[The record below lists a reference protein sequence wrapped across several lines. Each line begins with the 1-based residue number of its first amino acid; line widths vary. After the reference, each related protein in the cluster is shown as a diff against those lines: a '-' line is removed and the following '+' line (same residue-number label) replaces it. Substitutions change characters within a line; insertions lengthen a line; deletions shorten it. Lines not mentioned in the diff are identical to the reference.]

1 VVTDVGRTETTLAK
15 IQRLKAEADAAA
27 QRYHDLLQGLDA
39 IVWEAD
45 AASLHFTFVSQYAQ
59 DMLGFPVDR
68 WLSTP
73 DFFAQLIHPE
83 DRDAVLAQ
91 CRTETAAARD
101 HALEYRAVA
110 ADGRVVWLRNRVRV
124 VCDLDGRPD
133 RVRGLIVDITS
144 LRQSEGAR
152 RQLNAVLEATSD
164 FVGITDVSGR
174 ILYVNS
180 TGRKLVGIGPY
191 DELGAAHV
199 QSYQPE
205 STRRLLREVALPA
218 AIRNGVWSGET
229 ELLTHDGHAL
239 PISQVIV
246 APRTPQGHVEF
257 FATIARD
264 ISDRRR
270 AEQKMAALLEI
281 AKDIGGSLDLDAILE
296 RVQRRTAALLPCD
309 RIVTFCWDPLRNT
322 YRDIARYGVPP
333 ALLADAVALEF
344 PPGTPIGDKLTS
356 GKTLLVNDVA
366 EQQLMPEAIFNH
378 FGIRA
383 FVATPLAV
391 RGRVLGALVAISTAA
406 EGHFT
411 LEQAQLLES
420 IAHQVAVAFET
431 TELYR
436 VQQEEAQIAAA
447 LARIGHEMISL
458 LDTPLLLDRLCQLTT
473 EVLDCE
479 ASHTIL
485 WRPEDDSFVP
495 VAAYGWS
502 AERWEALRLLVLPR
516 DLMAATLGPL
526 EENEVNQQ
534 RMADLPDPGLQMLGR
549 ELGLNFAMGMA
560 LRRGKQM
567 IGFHSA
573 CRLRRKDPFTPQQER
588 IARGMAQL
596 ASLALEN
603 ARLVEQL
610 GRASR
615 LKSDFVATMSHELR
629 TPLNVIVGYNDLLLD
644 GAFGTV
650 TPEQS
655 EPLLRIE
662 NSAYQLLDLI
672 NTTLDVSRLE
682 AGRLPINLEEVE
694 PAALLREIDAETR
707 DLQKRHGI
715 QFTWSIPPVLPLLRT
730 DPMKLKIVL
739 KNLIGNAV
747 KFTEHGTV
755 TINAADTGGSVE
767 FHVIDTGIGIAP
779 ETQQVI
785 FEPFRQADS
794 SATRRHGGVGLGL
807 YIARRLIEML
817 GGRIGVRSELG
828 KGATF
833 CVSLPIASGE

>member
-1 VVTDVGRTETTLAK
+1 
-15 IQRLKAEADAAA
+15 
-27 QRYHDLLQGLDA
+27 
-39 IVWEAD
+39 
-45 AASLHFTFVSQYAQ
+45 
-59 DMLGFPVDR
+59 
-68 WLSTP
+68 
-73 DFFAQLIHPE
+73 
-83 DRDAVLAQ
+83 
-91 CRTETAAARD
+91 
-101 HALEYRAVA
+101 
-110 ADGRVVWLRNRVRV
+110 
-124 VCDLDGRPD
+124 
-133 RVRGLIVDITS
+133 
-144 LRQSEGAR
+144 
-152 RQLNAVLEATSD
+152 
-164 FVGITDVSGR
+164 
-174 ILYVNS
+174 
-180 TGRKLVGIGPY
+180 
-191 DELGAAHV
+191 
-199 QSYQPE
+199 
-205 STRRLLREVALPA
+205 
-218 AIRNGVWSGET
+218 
-229 ELLTHDGHAL
+229 
-239 PISQVIV
+239 
-246 APRTPQGHVEF
+246 
-257 FATIARD
+257 
-264 ISDRRR
+264 
-270 AEQKMAALLEI
+270 
-281 AKDIGGSLDLDAILE
+281 
-296 RVQRRTAALLPCD
+296 
-309 RIVTFCWDPLRNT
+309 
-322 YRDIARYGVPP
+322 
-333 ALLADAVALEF
+333 
-344 PPGTPIGDKLTS
+344 
-356 GKTLLVNDVA
+356 
-366 EQQLMPEAIFNH
+366 
-378 FGIRA
+378 
-383 FVATPLAV
+383 
-391 RGRVLGALVAISTAA
+391 
-406 EGHFT
+406 
-411 LEQAQLLES
+411 
-420 IAHQVAVAFET
+420 
-431 TELYR
+431 
-436 VQQEEAQIAAA
+436 
-447 LARIGHEMISL
+447 
-458 LDTPLLLDRLCQLTT
+458 
-473 EVLDCE
+473 
-479 ASHTIL
+479 
-485 WRPEDDSFVP
+485 VP

>member
-707 DLQKRHGI
+707 DLQKRHVI

>member
-1 VVTDVGRTETTLAK
+1 MVTDVGRTETTLAK